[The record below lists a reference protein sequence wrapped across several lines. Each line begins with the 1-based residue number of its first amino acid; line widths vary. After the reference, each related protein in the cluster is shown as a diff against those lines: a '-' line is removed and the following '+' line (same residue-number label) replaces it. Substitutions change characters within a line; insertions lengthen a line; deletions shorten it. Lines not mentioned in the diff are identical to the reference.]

1 MRDCGE
7 YQELISLMLDG
18 ELTEPQKTGLLRHL
32 EQCEDCRRVY
42 SAFKAISLSLSQEE
56 EAPASLAGGVM
67 DAIRGGNVVPM
78 PAPEEGKKPA
88 RRVRWRRAAALAA
101 CLALVLAGA
110 ASLPALLGGNAAET
124 EGSEP
129 AVFGMMGNS
138 TAGDAAEAAESAG
151 EAAPEEGRVNPAG
164 GPACTDESTMPPEN
178 AAAGENL
185 AVSPQPSDCSRAAEV
200 TSARVYSDGELIL
213 SLEEEEAP
221 ELASLLEYAGPYGGE
236 TPSEGGFAVSLCAG
250 GQEYELE
257 VYVVGGGLACSCP
270 AGAYTAAGSAD
281 DFLETVEG

>member
-1 MRDCGE
+1 
-7 YQELISLMLDG
+7 
-18 ELTEPQKTGLLRHL
+18 
-32 EQCEDCRRVY
+32 
-42 SAFKAISLSLSQEE
+42 
-56 EAPASLAGGVM
+56 
-67 DAIRGGNVVPM
+67 
-78 PAPEEGKKPA
+78 
-88 RRVRWRRAAALAA
+88 
-101 CLALVLAGA
+101 
-110 ASLPALLGGNAAET
+110 
-124 EGSEP
+124 
-129 AVFGMMGNS
+129 MGNS

-164 GPACTDESTMPPEN
+164 GPACTDESTLPPEN

-185 AVSPQPSDCSRAAEV
+185 AVSPQPSACSRAAEV